1 MMNTIK
7 KYSTPLILN
16 TVFFRTKTEL
26 DILKNIEKH
35 TFLKIDFFNYA
46 NAKRRKSVFG
56 KCISVKKAG
65 YNSTITLLY
74 SIQKYKIIETFS
86 VYNNFI
92 KTFTIYKQS

>member
-1 MMNTIK
+1 MNTVK

-16 TVFFRTKTEL
+16 TVFFRNKKEL
-26 DILKNIEKH
+26 DILKNVMKN
-35 TFLKIDFFNYA
+35 TFLKIDFFNYS
-46 NAKRRKSVFG
+46 NNKRRKSVFG

-86 VYNNFI
+86 IYNNFI
-92 KTFTIYKQS
+92 KTFTIYKKS

>member
-1 MMNTIK
+1 MNTVK

-16 TVFFRTKTEL
+16 TVFFRNKTKVDL
-26 DILKNIEKH
+26 LKNIMKN
-35 TFLKIDFFNYA
+35 TFLKIDFFNYS
-46 NAKRRKSVFG
+46 NTKRRKSVFG

-86 VYNNFI
+86 IYNNFI